1 MPLYSYHC
9 VKCNEVYENMRS
21 IKQRDVKLVCPECN
35 TRCGRIMDTNSFQLK
50 GDGWYKDGYNKKKPK
65 PKLNREPK
73 EVKQNE

>member
-9 VKCNEVYENMRS
+9 VKCDEVYENIRS

-50 GDGWYKDGYNKKKPK
+50 GDGWYKDGYNKKKSK

-73 EVKQNE
+73 EVKNE